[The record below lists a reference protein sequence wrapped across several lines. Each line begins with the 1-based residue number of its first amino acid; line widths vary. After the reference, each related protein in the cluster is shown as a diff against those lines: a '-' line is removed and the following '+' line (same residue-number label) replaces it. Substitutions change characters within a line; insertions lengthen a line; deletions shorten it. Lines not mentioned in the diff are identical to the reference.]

1 MARGLVYYASCLR
14 AVELERQRKEKVLKK
29 LKIMLDKTKVVW
41 YTKKV
46 V

>member
-14 AVELERQRKEKVLKK
+14 AVELERQRREKVLKK
-29 LKIMLDKTKVVW
+29 QKVMLDKTEVVW
-41 YTKKV
+41 YTTKV